1 MKTTMYHKPVLLE
14 ACLEGLALKESGTY
28 VDATFG
34 GGGHT
39 KAILDVLGDKGKV
52 IAFDQD
58 ADAVENTWDDDRL
71 IFVHQNFKYLHRFLR
86 FHNIEKVDGIL
97 ADLGVS
103 SHQLDTGE
111 RGFSTRFDGPLD
123 MRMSDTDLVTA
134 QEIINTFS
142 EESLATIFYRYGELS
157 NSRKIAARIVV
168 ERKKKAITTTA
179 EFKEILKPLVPLKV
193 QNKILAQIFQAL
205 RIEVNQELKALEALL
220 EQSAEVL
227 DENGRLCM
235 ISYHS
240 LEDRLVKRFFKHGC
254 FDNEPE
260 KDEFGRTQIPLKK
273 VGRMILPTEKEIKQN
288 KRARSAKLRIAEKR

>member
-39 KAILDVLGDKGKV
+39 KAILDLLGDKGKV

-71 IFVHQNFKYLHRFLR
+71 IFVHQNFKYLRRFLR

-179 EFKEILKPLVPLKV
+179 EFTEILKPLVPLKV

-240 LEDRLVKRFFKHGC
+240 LEDRLVKRFFQHGC

>member
-39 KAILDVLGDKGKV
+39 KAILDLLGEKGKV

-71 IFVHQNFKYLHRFLR
+71 IFVHQNFKYLRRFLR
-86 FHNIEKVDGIL
+86 FHNIVKVDGIL

-179 EFKEILKPLVPLKV
+179 EFTEILKPLVPLKV

-240 LEDRLVKRFFKHGC
+240 LEDRLVKRFFQHGC

-273 VGRMILPTEKEIKQN
+273 VGRMILPTEKEIKKN

>member
-142 EESLATIFYRYGELS
+142 EESLAKIFYRYGELS

>member
-71 IFVHQNFKYLHRFLR
+71 IFVHQNFKYLRRFLR

-168 ERKKKAITTTA
+168 ERKKKAIATTA
-179 EFKEILKPLVPLKV
+179 EFTEILKPLVPLKV

-240 LEDRLVKRFFKHGC
+240 LEDRLVKRFFQHGC

-273 VGRMILPTEKEIKQN
+273 VGRMILPTEKEIKKN

>member
-71 IFVHQNFKYLHRFLR
+71 IFVHQNFKYLRRFLR

-179 EFKEILKPLVPLKV
+179 EFTEILKPLVPLKV

-205 RIEVNQELKALEALL
+205 RIEVNQELKALEVLL

-240 LEDRLVKRFFKHGC
+240 LEDRLVKRFFQHGC

>member
-179 EFKEILKPLVPLKV
+179 EFTEILKPLVPLKV

-240 LEDRLVKRFFKHGC
+240 LEDRLVKRFFQHGC

>member
-134 QEIINTFS
+134 QEIINIFS

-179 EFKEILKPLVPLKV
+179 EFTEILKPLVPLKV

-240 LEDRLVKRFFKHGC
+240 LEDRLVKRFFQHGC

-260 KDEFGRTQIPLKK
+260 KDEFGQTQIPLKK
-273 VGRMILPTEKEIKQN
+273 VGRIILPTEKEIKQN

>member
-71 IFVHQNFKYLHRFLR
+71 IFVHQNFKYLRRFLR
-86 FHNIEKVDGIL
+86 FHNIVKVDGIL

-179 EFKEILKPLVPLKV
+179 EFTEILKPLVPLKV

-240 LEDRLVKRFFKHGC
+240 LEDRLVKRFFQHGC

-273 VGRMILPTEKEIKQN
+273 VGRMILPTEKEIKKN

>member
-1 MKTTMYHKPVLLE
+1 MYHKPVLLE

-71 IFVHQNFKYLHRFLR
+71 IFVHQNFKYLRRFLR

-168 ERKKKAITTTA
+168 ERKKKAIATTA
-179 EFKEILKPLVPLKV
+179 EFTEILKPLVPLKV

-240 LEDRLVKRFFKHGC
+240 LEDRLVKRFFQHGC

-273 VGRMILPTEKEIKQN
+273 VGRMILPTEKEIKKN